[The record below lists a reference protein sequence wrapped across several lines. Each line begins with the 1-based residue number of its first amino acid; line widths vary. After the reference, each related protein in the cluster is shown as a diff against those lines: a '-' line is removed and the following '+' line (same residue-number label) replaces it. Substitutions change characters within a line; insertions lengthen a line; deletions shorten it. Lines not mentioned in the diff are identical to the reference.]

1 MQQRIPTYIKYLFV
15 QLFSIAVYAFLFRLV
30 FYFFFAQLDSVS
42 TSEIQQAFGLG
53 IRFDIKLATLVV
65 FPIAILLF
73 IVNQRF
79 FKQRIYKKIST
90 LYFTIFYLV
99 LTLFYL
105 VDFGYY
111 DYLNIRL
118 DAASLRFLSNF
129 KISTQVLLESYPVY
143 KGLFGLLILGIILYK
158 LNSFI
163 YKKFAV
169 ATAPISK
176 KKKAFFIV
184 VPFLLLAFGI
194 YNSLTHYP
202 LRWSQA
208 FFSKN
213 QPVNQFALNPI
224 LYFYDSFAF
233 RSDGFNLEKTKKYYP
248 SVAKQ
253 LHLQKDTLN
262 FKRSVVR
269 VDSITAKPNV
279 VIVMLESLGAATMS
293 YFGNPI
299 NTTPKL
305 DSILNKS
312 ATFTNFYV
320 HKAGTAGSV
329 FASITGLPD
338 VDNVKTASRN
348 PMVIDQRIIFDQF
361 IGYEKL
367 YFLGG
372 SANWANIRGIFQS
385 NINHLKIFEEGSYPG
400 EQRADVWGID
410 DYELF
415 KESDIELQKLQQQN
429 KPFIAYI
436 QTASNH
442 MPFTVPDK
450 KGSYRPL
457 RKDKISK
464 ELLKK
469 SGFKSVA
476 QINALRYLDFNI
488 DTFLKRAK
496 KAGYYDNT
504 IFLFFGDHNTAM
516 NPVNFLEKKESA
528 LGTVVHHVPFFINA
542 PKFTKAKRIS
552 RFTKLVDLFP
562 TAASLANISY
572 TNYTL
577 GSNALDSVQAA
588 NFAFLYKAIN
598 GEPAVALL
606 QNNYY
611 YTLTTGSNTTSLY
624 DFNGT
629 DLTDIKKDHPIVTKQ
644 MDSLLRGY
652 YNATKYLYYNNKKTN
667 K

>member
-1 MQQRIPTYIKYLFV
+1 MQQRIPTYIKYLFL
-15 QLFSIAVYAFLFRLV
+15 QLFSIAVFALLFRLV
-30 FYFFFAQLDSVS
+30 FYFFFAQLNSVS

-79 FKQRIYKKIST
+79 FKHTIYKKISSI
-90 LYFTIFYLV
+90 YFTIFYLV

-118 DAASLRFLSNF
+118 DAASLRFLSNLD
-129 KISTQVLLESYPVY
+129 ISTQVLFESYPVY
-143 KGLFGLLILGIILYK
+143 KGLFGLLILGIIIYK

-169 ATAPISK
+169 ATTPISK

-184 VPFLLLAFGI
+184 IPFFVLAFFI
-194 YNSLTHYP
+194 YNSFTHYP

-213 QPVNQFALNPI
+213 QSVNQFALNPI

-233 RSDGFNLEKTKKYYP
+233 RSDGFDIEKTKKYYP
-248 SVAKQ
+248 AVAKQ
-253 LHLQKDTLN
+253 LHLPKDSLS
-262 FKRSVVR
+262 FQRR
-269 VDSITAKPNV
+269 VLRNDSITTKPNI
-279 VIVMLESLGAATMS
+279 VIVMLESLGVAPMS
-293 YFGNPI
+293 YYGNPV
-299 NTTPKL
+299 NTTPKM
-305 DSILNKS
+305 DSILKHS
-312 ATFTNFYV
+312 ANFTNFYV

-338 VDNVKTASRN
+338 VDNVETASRN

-361 IGYEKL
+361 DNYEKL

-385 NINHLKIFEEGSYPG
+385 NITDLKIFEEGSYQD
-400 EQRADVWGID
+400 ENRADVWGID

-415 KESDIELQKLQQQN
+415 KESDKELQKLHQQN

-436 QTASNH
+436 QTATNH
-442 MPFTVPDK
+442 MPFTVPDQ

-457 RKDKISK
+457 AKDEISK
-464 ELLKK
+464 ELLEK

-476 QINALRYLDFNI
+476 QINALRYLDFNV
-488 DTFLKRAK
+488 DVFLKRAK
-496 KAGYYDNT
+496 EAGYYDNT

-516 NPVNFLEKKESA
+516 NPVDFLAKKESA
-528 LGTVVHHVPFFINA
+528 LGTVVHHVPFFIHA
-542 PKFTKAKRIS
+542 PKFTAAKIYPK
-552 RFTKLVDLFP
+552 FTKLVDVLP
-562 TAASLANISY
+562 TAASLANIKY

-577 GSNALDSVQAA
+577 GSNALDSLQATD
-588 NFAFLYKAIN
+588 FAFLYQAIN
-598 GEPAVALL
+598 GEPAISLL
-606 QNNYY
+606 QNDYY
-611 YTLTTGSNTTSLY
+611 YTLTTVSNTSGLY
-624 DFNGT
+624 DFNGA
-629 DLTDIKKDHPIVTKQ
+629 DLTDIKKDHPNVTKQ

-652 YNATKYLYYNNKKTN
+652 YNATKYLYYNNKKT